1 MRHRVILNFEAQAEG
16 LDTDHV
22 LLEILEKLPEKG
34 EEAPVKAA
42 LAK

>member
-22 LLEILEKLPEKG
+22 LLDILEKLPEKG
-34 EEAPVKAA
+34 EDAPVRAA
-42 LAK
+42 LAR